1 MGDDI
6 FDQPWIAGD
15 EEEVRGG
22 LEVGEFDDDAIILD
36 NPNEEMNKPRQKRK
50 LGASQAAVA
59 PTREK
64 HTPKQRP
71 VELTEEQLEHKR
83 LKLEK
88 LKEKKKQKSL
98 QSDGAGGGGGGGA
111 SASGSAGGRGRQAG
125 HTTLQVLAEPE
136 DKQAEYFWSEYCACV
151 GADLSM
157 FEIQDTLPPTGVQ
170 SLGACV
176 HACVRG
182 VGAWRAWL
190 CCACREYAPVGA

>member
-22 LEVGEFDDDAIILD
+22 LEVGEFDEDAIILD

-88 LKEKKKQKSL
+88 LKEKKKK
-98 QSDGAGGGGGGGA
+98 
-111 SASGSAGGRGRQAG
+111 
-125 HTTLQVLAEPE
+125 
-136 DKQAEYFWSEYCACV
+136 
-151 GADLSM
+151 
-157 FEIQDTLPPTGVQ
+157 
-170 SLGACV
+170 
-176 HACVRG
+176 
-182 VGAWRAWL
+182 
-190 CCACREYAPVGA
+190 